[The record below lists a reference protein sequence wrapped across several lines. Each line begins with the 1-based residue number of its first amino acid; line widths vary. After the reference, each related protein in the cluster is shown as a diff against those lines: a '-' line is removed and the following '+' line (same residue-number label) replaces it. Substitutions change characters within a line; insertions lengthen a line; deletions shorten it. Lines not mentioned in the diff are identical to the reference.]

1 MTNSGKFMI
10 AIVSAVGLVTLVGF
24 LGYRKVSGES
34 KSISKGGKKKVDDR
48 TPVELG
54 KTENVDNTE
63 VVLDPV
69 LVVSK
74 KEINQTFKAIILNM
88 LEKRKERYKEVLT
101 LGDFFTE
108 FTLKISSGFMFNKD
122 VVKALP
128 SSEDELVKLLVK
140 IKMKRRVDIFLLAN
154 RQDKIFASTT
164 EVKKGKTGA
173 EKREFRPIKGYA
185 IDLSEDNE
193 FTTTHLGG
201 GEKKKEAI
209 NFRLK

>member
-1 MTNSGKFMI
+1 M
-10 AIVSAVGLVTLVGF
+10 
-24 LGYRKVSGES
+24 
-34 KSISKGGKKKVDDR
+34 
-48 TPVELG
+48 
-54 KTENVDNTE
+54 DNTE

-88 LEKRKERYKEVLT
+88 LEKRKERYREVLT
-101 LGDFFTE
+101 LGDFVAE

-128 SSEDELVKLLVK
+128 SSEDELVKLLDK

-154 RQDKIFASTT
+154 RQDKIFASTI

-201 GEKKKEAI
+201 EKKKEAI

>member
-10 AIVSAVGLVTLVGF
+10 AIVSAAGLVTLVGF

-88 LEKRKERYKEVLT
+88 LEKRKERYREVLT
-101 LGDFFTE
+101 LGDFFAE

-201 GEKKKEAI
+201 GEKERSHK
-209 NFRLK
+209 F